1 MPKVKRKT
9 ACFCSRNSAHPFAYM
24 GAWVSG
30 KNLFQ
35 RCLPFWCGSQNFGMG
50 FLFWNTI
57 VAFVNGKYLILFFT
71 TLTAINDKNGNKRQK
86 RQVVLILNY
95 LPKTHFQSLNI
106 SSSAISMAVF
116 KLFCMILNNSYSKT
130 DFLVF
135 FFLVWF

>member
-1 MPKVKRKT
+1 MPKVNRKT
-9 ACFCSRNSAHPFAYM
+9 AYFCSGNSAPPFVNTGVY
-24 GAWVSG
+24 
-30 KNLFQ
+30 
-35 RCLPFWCGSQNFGMG
+35 FGQKIFSMPILG
-50 FLFWNTI
+50 LWWFTKFWNGI
-57 VAFVNGKYLILFFT
+57 FILKHDCYVREWEISIFIFHD
-71 TLTAINDKNGNKRQK
+71 LDGNKRQK

-135 FFLVWF
+135 FFLV